1 MSSVKD
7 IPFDNIRIWVRVE
20 KEKGRLMRDIVSELA
35 TRNDVTVLR
44 VKDSLETRHQ
54 LLVDVLGKTSSRSAE
69 T

>member
-35 TRNDVTVLR
+35 TLNDVTVLR